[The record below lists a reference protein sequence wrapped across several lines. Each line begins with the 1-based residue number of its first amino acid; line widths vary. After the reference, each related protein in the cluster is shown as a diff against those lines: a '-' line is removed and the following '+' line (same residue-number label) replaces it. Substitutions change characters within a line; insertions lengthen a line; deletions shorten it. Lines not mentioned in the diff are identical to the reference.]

1 MNKLVLSSIIAA
13 SFVLTA
19 CEDMTETAVEKE
31 NLAPAPVVQEQTAPA
46 KQESAVTEK
55 QAETTTV
62 TEENYDLAETQGIF
76 ESYVKKIADATGTN
90 GVGVFWHVK
99 TGADPKDKTIPRIN
113 FDTIYSWSIIDFT
126 EDLTL
131 TMPETNGRYQSA
143 WFIDEEHY
151 NPMALNDAGEYTI
164 TKEDIGTR
172 YAMIGIRTQANTA
185 DPADLAEAGKLQ
197 EKLKLSQKDRGSYVP
212 SYKWNHE
219 EVLKMRAHFEQ
230 VIKDKNITSEV
241 MFGKRGTMTDEQ
253 HNAGTAGGWG
263 GFEKEQAV
271 YPLYYPTST
280 EHQTLTLKDVPAGAF
295 WSVTVYDDGG
305 FAQTDTYNI
314 NSQFAVK
321 NEDGSVTINFGGDK
335 NADNYM
341 ETFEGWTITLRI
353 YRPQEAYFNGEW
365 KKPELKIVPKN

>member
-1 MNKLVLSSIIAA
+1 MTAA
-13 SFVLTA
+13 TFGLTA
-19 CEDMTETAVEKE
+19 CANKINTNAESETS
-31 NLAPAPVVQEQTAPA
+31 L
-46 KQESAVTEK
+46 SASQVK
-55 QAETTTV
+55 ITTV
-62 TEENYDLAETQGIF
+62 TEDNYDLAETQGIF
-76 ESYVKKIADATGTN
+76 EDYVKKIAKATDTN

-113 FDTIYSWSIIDFT
+113 FDTIYSWSLIDLT
-126 EDLTL
+126 EDVTL

-151 NPMALNDAGEYTI
+151 NPMALNEAGEYTI
-164 TKEDIGTR
+164 TQKDVGTR
-172 YAMIGIRTQANTA
+172 YVMIVIRTQANTT

-197 EKLKLSQKDRGSYVP
+197 EKLKLSQKDRGSYVS
-212 SYKWNHE
+212 SYKWNHD
-219 EVLKMRAHFEQ
+219 EVIKMRAHFEQ
-230 VIKDKNITSEV
+230 VIKDKGMKSDV
-241 MFGKRGTMTDEQ
+241 MFGKRGSMTDEQ

-263 GFEKEQAV
+263 GFEKTQAV
-271 YPLYYPTST
+271 YPLFYPTTT

-295 WSVTVYDDGG
+295 WSLTVYDKGG

-335 NADNYM
+335 NAQNYM
-341 ETFEGWTITLRI
+341 ETFEGWNVTLRL
-353 YRPQEAYFNGEW
+353 YRPTATYFNGEW